1 MVADGDIC
9 HVEGGIGG
17 VSPPPPEVERLRF
30 PELDGGVPIAN
41 CTVGGEIELIS
52 QFELLLRRFDG
63 FMLIGCDRGIPVF
76 DADCLFECETI
87 NIKDENEII
96 NSQFG

>member
-1 MVADGDIC
+1 MVAEGEIC

-17 VSPPPPEVERLRF
+17 VSPPPPPDVERLRL
-30 PELDGGVPIAN
+30 PDELDGGVPIAN
-41 CTVGGEIELIS
+41 CTCGGEMELIS

-76 DADCLFECETI
+76 VVDCARHT
-87 NIKDENEII
+87 
-96 NSQFG
+96 